1 VSVILLVGLIPL
13 VCGAAKEPKQYKA
26 PQQTKPPFG
35 VAFLFSKNLCYTTCI
50 KVTGGKMEYPKTRK
64 EAKET
69 GATHYYT
76 GEPCSRG
83 HVALRKTK
91 GSCTE
96 CLKEDWTA
104 DNAKRSLKPKSEAAK
119 KAGRKYYEC
128 NKELVKLKALGRSN
142 EDRQRYRNAWKD
154 RNPLEVKA
162 STKHRRD
169 KHKQATPK
177 WLSLEQKAE
186 IRKIYIDAMTV
197 SRVTKTPYVVDH
209 IIPLRGQDVCG
220 LHVPWNLQIMS
231 REENLKKS
239 NKHLAE
245 T

>member
-1 VSVILLVGLIPL
+1 
-13 VCGAAKEPKQYKA
+13 
-26 PQQTKPPFG
+26 
-35 VAFLFSKNLCYTTCI
+35 
-50 KVTGGKMEYPKTRK
+50 MEYPKTRK

-91 GSCTE
+91 GSCVD
-96 CLKEDWTA
+96 CLKEDWGK
-104 DNAKRSLKPKSEAAK
+104 DNEKRKGKPKSEAAVAAAK
-119 KAGRKYYEC
+119 RYYER
-128 NKELVKLKALGRSN
+128 NKDLVKIKALGRSN

-186 IRKIYIDAMTV
+186 IRKIYVDAMTV
-197 SRVTKTPYVVDH
+197 SKVTKVPYVVDH

-239 NKHLAE
+239 NKLLAQSQNSSNI
-245 T
+245 TVRLGTFYLYRLT